1 MGKILNSKTRG
12 NIFNTSNISPIFFQF
27 FSNIYPIFDQ
37 YLTNICPVLAKMF
50 PIFDQHLP
58 DIWPNF
64 LMRQATDLRQADVCR
79 MTRATD
85 TATSQ
90 SVKYSLGMM
99 IILLIMMMMIVMLMM
114 MMMMSG
120 VPLKMTVSYWGRF
133 DL

>member
-1 MGKILNSKTRG
+1 
-12 NIFNTSNISPIFFQF
+12 
-27 FSNIYPIFDQ
+27 
-37 YLTNICPVLAKMF
+37 MF

-99 IILLIMMMMIVMLMM
+99 TILLIMMMMVMM
-114 MMMMSG
+114 MMMMIIMIIIIIIIIIIIMMAG
-120 VPLKMTVSYWGRF
+120 VLLKMTVSYWGRC